1 MADVD
6 KELARRTAAWRAT
19 VAASVKHGSGWFY
32 VDIRSKLPCIL
43 PSVSREECE
52 RMAKAAGAREI
63 HSLKSEGA
71 LAHAERLIR
80 DDVER
85 QASIALARAL
95 SALPGVGGRA

>member
-6 KELARRTAAWRAT
+6 KELARRIAAWRAT
-19 VAASVKHGSGWFY
+19 AAASVKHGSGYFY

-43 PSVSREECE
+43 PSVSQDEAA
-52 RMAKAAGAREI
+52 RMAKAAGAHEVQ
-63 HSLKSEGA
+63 SLKSDSA
-71 LAHAERLIR
+71 LAFAERLIR

-95 SALPGVGGRA
+95 SPLPGLGGQA